1 MEIPS
6 NWTLNAGDGARQLV
20 KGMLI
25 RQRLKTEEGWKY
37 KLYAVSKVG
46 EGSVTLVPVM
56 VGGWSDSA
64 SGAVNVSPKS
74 EVEYRKDEGA
84 PYSEERYGATAA
96 KGAPYRVTKTP
107 LPITGNGPL
116 DLLSHLEETDH
127 PAAEEMRRV
136 VESPTAPTVNRDEVH
151 QQTEERKEP
160 EMAIET
166 KTKVAAA
173 PVVRRPIVKKAPAES
188 PAAASAP
195 AETKVMRTGG
205 AKKGAG
211 VAKAVTPAKSPLSAR
226 GGQDPGTAVR
236 KARNAAAA
244 KKLNPPVTEETAGE
258 PESKYPFTLGEV
270 ANLTGVNTNR
280 VNSYRRAGLLPK
292 RGAFET
298 QGRAVMYSQRAVDAI
313 TKLEEKGTKIPA
325 PQRGA
330 AATTTSNGN
339 GGAKRRG
346 RPAKGAK
353 STSTGGYG
361 ALGQAI
367 AEAEALA
374 AKYQRRAEQLK
385 ALAADEG

>member
-20 KGMLI
+20 KGMLV

-64 SGAVNVSPKS
+64 SGAVNVSPRS

-96 KGAPYRVTKTP
+96 KGAPYRVTKPTREVVIAEGSIP
-107 LPITGNGPL
+107 VVEAEYIDFEVEIPATNNPPTESGEVETRKE
-116 DLLSHLEETDH
+116 EET
-127 PAAEEMRRV
+127 
-136 VESPTAPTVNRDEVH
+136 
-151 QQTEERKEP
+151 K
-160 EMAIET
+160 AIET